1 MEAKRSLQLVV
12 PPPQRGTMAAGLGR
26 SLSEAA
32 AEGGEDRKRKQSQ
45 KKGFLGF
52 FLHRHKRSC
61 WQISVHW
68 DDVGPGFLP
77 LLPPGSSQ
85 PLRHGRRSVSSS
97 LAAPSS
103 AAGQR
108 LPADGAA
115 GAPQQAPALGL
126 PPPQAVRRPTRP
138 GAVLVSVSIPHSW
151 CPLLPSPLG
160 DLSLWSH
167 PDPANPPATAS
178 LVRQELAF
186 RSTPC
191 LIFEFKLPSPRNAGR
206 GTHKLTGSPPVLP
219 ASKED
224 PTLQVTHQ
232 CWQTAKRSSYWK

>member
-1 MEAKRSLQLVV
+1 MDAAVLAPASQL
-12 PPPQRGTMAAGLGR
+12 PR
-26 SLSEAA
+26 
-32 AEGGEDRKRKQSQ
+32 
-45 KKGFLGF
+45 
-52 FLHRHKRSC
+52 
-61 WQISVHW
+61 
-68 DDVGPGFLP
+68 
-77 LLPPGSSQ
+77 LLPASGCRLTELQEHPSRLQRWGCPRRKPWGDQ
-85 PLRHGRRSVSSS
+85 HGQEPCWSPFPS
-97 LAAPSS
+97 L
-103 AAGQR
+103 
-108 LPADGAA
+108 
-115 GAPQQAPALGL
+115 
-126 PPPQAVRRPTRP
+126 T
-138 GAVLVSVSIPHSW
+138 SW

-191 LIFEFKLPSPRNAGR
+191 LIFEFKPPSPRNAGR

-232 CWQTAKRSSYWK
+232 CWQTAKQSSYWK